1 MYEYLDSIWSSISYF
16 FCSVVKYFSAERQKE
31 KPEIIELDPRHII
44 HEDDIIRDDAGR
56 LTKIIYYYDGRRKI
70 KHN

>member
-1 MYEYLDSIWSSISYF
+1 MLEYLTALGDFVKSF